1 VRWAK
6 KDRDESF
13 RSNQISPDGKTVAF
27 AVGQSDNAANEFGLV
42 EVNIEDGAEREL
54 TTQKFFN
61 IHTLAWLPNQ
71 SGLLIT
77 ASRIPNRNFLLWQVS
92 AATGDASPL
101 TKDSENYSDLS
112 LDKAAGVIVATHTR
126 DDFNLPLHKRG
137 NLSDKRILADARQA
151 KFTPNGKIIFSSLMS
166 GNGEIWSI
174 NADGSEQRQLTNGPA
189 DDAVPVSSP
198 DNRFIFFVSNR
209 TGEAQVWRMN
219 DDGSNQAQITFKE
232 GGYPIFVSPDGCW
245 VYYYHGV
252 KRTLWRVSTKGARN
266 NWF

>member
-126 DDFNLPLHKRG
+126 DDFNLLLYKINLPLHKRG

-151 KFTPNGKIIFSSLMS
+151 K
-166 GNGEIWSI
+166 
-174 NADGSEQRQLTNGPA
+174 
-189 DDAVPVSSP
+189 SP
-198 DNRFIFFVSNR
+198 R
-209 TGEAQVWRMN
+209 TGKLFFR
-219 DDGSNQAQITFKE
+219 
-232 GGYPIFVSPDGCW
+232 
-245 VYYYHGV
+245 
-252 KRTLWRVSTKGARN
+252 R
-266 NWF
+266 